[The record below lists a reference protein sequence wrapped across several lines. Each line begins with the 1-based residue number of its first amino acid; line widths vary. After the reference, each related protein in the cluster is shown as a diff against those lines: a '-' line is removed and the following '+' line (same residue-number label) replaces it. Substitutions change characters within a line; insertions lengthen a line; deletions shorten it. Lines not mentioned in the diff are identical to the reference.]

1 MQFGPAIAVEYIDLA
16 DPKAQE
22 EHSELLAVIEDRD
35 LPYPLVAINGQLRL
49 AGSVQYYRIL
59 PLVQEILEEEQI
71 TE

>member
-16 DPKAQE
+16 DPQAQE

-59 PLVQEILEEEQI
+59 PLVQEILEEQI